1 MKVFFIFQN
10 EWKCSGKWVK
20 KVLAIIWKI
29 TRVYCKIYI
38 YKIFGQHLAALRDY
52 SCSEHRNYS
61 WQGWWN
67 IRFWELNSNR
77 VLQGKCAIHCTIAQ
91 APIAIILYIFSCLM
105 FTCFA
110 YMKAWRWYLIQRETK
125 ESSNCYFTH
134 YLWSTTLFIWGF
146 AFVCIGATPRFV
158 QGLLLV
164 YAQGSLLADH
174 TDFQNWYWF
183 EYVQEKYL
191 IHGTISL
198 VLYHLFEKI
207 EILRWLQQTS
217 NILVPP

>member
-91 APIAIILYIFSCLM
+91 APIANNFIHFLLPDVHMFCIYESVEMILNTKGNKRILKLLFHSLSMINYIIYLRICFCLYWCHTKVCSRLTPGLCSGITSGRPYRFPELILVWICARKVPYSWYYLFSL
-105 FTCFA
+105 
-110 YMKAWRWYLIQRETK
+110 
-125 ESSNCYFTH
+125 
-134 YLWSTTLFIWGF
+134 
-146 AFVCIGATPRFV
+146 
-158 QGLLLV
+158 
-164 YAQGSLLADH
+164 
-174 TDFQNWYWF
+174 
-183 EYVQEKYL
+183 
-191 IHGTISL
+191 ISL
-198 VLYHLFEKI
+198 VWEDRNIKM
-207 EILRWLQQTS
+207 TS
-217 NILVPP
+217 TNF